1 MVDSSLKCTQCLDG
15 YYLNSNGACSKCYD
29 GCATCTGGSMYDCKP
44 YSCAH
49 HAAVNAEIAHLI
61 QYAQVA
67 MMDTTNQAIIAY
79 LANLLA
85 ALAMYQMSV
94 ILVMMDTILMTIKN
108 ALNVQKIARNAIH

>member
-1 MVDSSLKCTQCLDG
+1 MVHAQSVMMAVQLVLVDQCMTANLIVVLLIIITILVICTHI
-15 YYLNSNGACSKCYD
+15 
-29 GCATCTGGSMYDCKP
+29 
-44 YSCAH
+44 AH